1 MSRPIRIGLLRLVD
15 SAPVLVAQERG
26 LFAGLGLNVEIS
38 IEPSWA
44 NLADKLTYGMLDAAV
59 MLPPLVLAAA
69 IGLRGPPAKMVVVM
83 GISQGGNTIVLGN
96 RAADRVASPEQPSGR
111 MVLEWLRSYRCA
123 NGRPPRFAVVH
134 HFSTHNLLLRYWLA
148 AAGADPERHI
158 ETVVIPPEQIA
169 EALADGRIE
178 GFCAGAPWGDVAQ
191 AAGAGRIL
199 LGSSSVWPSHPEKC
213 LALAGPWLDAN
224 PDSARLLVRAL
235 LEARQICNTVNEA
248 PAIAALLARENGLAL
263 PAEPTRAAL
272 PGGGAVEPVMFQPR
286 AAAYP
291 SAPHALW
298 FLAQMRRWGWLSSQ
312 TDVDALVRRVY
323 RPDVLE
329 AEGLPPY
336 LGAAGGGP
344 VWMPSDFPTEV

>member
-1 MSRPIRIGLLRLVD
+1 MSKPIRIGLLRLVD
-15 SAPVLVAQERG
+15 SAPVLVAQQRG
-26 LFAGLGLNVEIS
+26 VFARLGLDVAVS
-38 IEPSWA
+38 IEPSWS

-69 IGLRGPPAKMVVVM
+69 MGLRGPAAKMVVAM

-96 RAADRVASPEQPSGR
+96 RAADRVASPRQPGGR
-111 MVLEWLRSYRCA
+111 MVLDWLQSYRHA
-123 NGRPPRFAVVH
+123 NGRSPRFAVVH

-169 EALADGRIE
+169 EALAAGRIE

-191 AAGAGRIL
+191 QAGAGRIL

-213 LALAGPWLDAN
+213 LALAEPWLDAN

-235 LEARQICNTVNEA
+235 LEARQICNTVPEA
-248 PAIAALLARENGLAL
+248 PAIAALLAREDGLAL
-263 PAEPTRAAL
+263 PEGPTRAAL
-272 PGGGAVEPVMFQPR
+272 PGGNGAEPVMFQPR

-291 SAPHALW
+291 SALHAVW
-298 FLAQMRRWGWLSSQ
+298 FLAQMRRWGWLNSQ
-312 TDVDALVRRVY
+312 TDADAVVRRVY
-323 RPDVLE
+323 RPDMLE

-336 LGAAGGGP
+336 MGDAGVGP
-344 VWMPSDFPTEV
+344 VWMPSPFPTEA